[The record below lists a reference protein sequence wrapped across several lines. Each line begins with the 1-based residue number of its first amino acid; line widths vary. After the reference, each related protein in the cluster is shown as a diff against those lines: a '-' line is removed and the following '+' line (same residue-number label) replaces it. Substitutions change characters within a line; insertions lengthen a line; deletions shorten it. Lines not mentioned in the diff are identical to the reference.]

1 MQSCADT
8 EKEKT
13 EQIILTADKITN
25 IRRRL
30 LLSMLDIVLI
40 NILIFKNSLIHPL
53 QIFVERKICPLT
65 RYSLF
70 CFDFLYWN
78 LWLAVFCC
86 YKPRI
91 ENDTF
96 DYRFVYLEKTKDVKE
111 KLLNSLKGSN
121 SEEGL
126 GLQEIVCN
134 IKESKE
140 TIKIIKHYMEIIKSE
155 KKKDHQYCRKATFK
169 KVRKRW
175 TVSGGKG

>member
-1 MQSCADT
+1 MP
-8 EKEKT
+8 EEHH
-13 EQIILTADKITN
+13 N
-25 IRRRL
+25 IRDFRNTFTKEIC
-30 LLSMLDIVLI
+30 LSEDLSPHQPSR
-40 NILIFKNSLIHPL
+40 IFSD
-53 QIFVERKICPLT
+53 
-65 RYSLF
+65 LF
-70 CFDFLYWN
+70 CCFLYRN
-78 LWLAVFCC
+78 LQFAIIYYHETKL
-86 YKPRI
+86 

-169 KVRKRW
+169 KVRKR
-175 TVSGGKG
+175 